1 MQLLYAL
8 AKLRT
13 PFLDTVLGALTNCG
27 GEIVFMAVAIIVFW
41 CVSKSC
47 GYYMLTVGFVG
58 TIVNQFLKLVFRI
71 QRPWV
76 KDPNFQI
83 VESARAEATGYS
95 FPSGHTQNVFA
106 SFGCLGRWTKRT
118 WLRVACAAVIVLTA
132 FSRMY
137 LGVHT
142 PLDVS
147 VAAVTA
153 VVLIFVIYP
162 IVRSAAEDPKKMA
175 VLLGVM
181 TVVAL
186 AYVIY
191 ANFARFPA
199 DVDPDNLFEGR
210 KNSCSLLGALLGF
223 CVGYTLERKYIRFE
237 TKAVWWAQVLK
248 AVLGLAITIGLRTV
262 LKAPLLALCGGHN
275 IANLIRYALMVI
287 FAAGIWP
294 MTFGWFGR
302 LGRNKPVP
310 GTSD

>member
-1 MQLLYAL
+1 
-8 AKLRT
+8 
-13 PFLDTVLGALTNCG
+13 
-27 GEIVFMAVAIIVFW
+27 
-41 CVSKSC
+41 
-47 GYYMLTVGFVG
+47 
-58 TIVNQFLKLVFRI
+58 
-71 QRPWV
+71 
-76 KDPNFQI
+76 
-83 VESARAEATGYS
+83 
-95 FPSGHTQNVFA
+95 
-106 SFGCLGRWTKRT
+106 
-118 WLRVACAAVIVLTA
+118 
-132 FSRMY
+132 MY

-191 ANFARFPA
+191 ANFASFPA

-248 AVLGLAITIGLRTV
+248 VLGGAAL
-262 LKAPLLALCGGHN
+262 LLAVKQGLKLLFAAVGFTWIGTH
-275 IANLIRYALMVI
+275 AIRYFFVVLLAATVWPLTFRW
-287 FAAGIWP
+287 FA
-294 MTFGWFGR
+294 R
-302 LGRNKPVP
+302 LGRKQA
-310 GTSD
+310 

>member
-1 MQLLYAL
+1 MKLLYL
-8 AKLRT
+8 LESLRT
-13 PFLDTVLGALTNCG
+13 PAGDWLMSGITHLG
-27 GEIVFMAVAIIVFW
+27 GETAFLAVAIFIFW
-41 CVSKSC
+41 CVDKHE
-47 GYYMLTVGFVG
+47 GYYLLTVGFLG
-58 TIVNQFLKLVFRI
+58 TVLNQFLKLLCRI
-71 QRPWV
+71 PRPWV
-76 KDPNFQI
+76 LDPDFTI

-95 FPSGHTQNVFA
+95 FPSGHTQNAVGT
-106 SFGCLGRWTKRT
+106 FGGIARATKRHC
-118 WLRVACAAVIVLTA
+118 LRWVCVVIFVLVS

-147 VAAVTA
+147 AAAVTA

-248 AVLGLAITIGLRTV
+248 VLGGAAL
-262 LKAPLLALCGGHN
+262 LLAVKQGLKLLFAAVGFTWIGTH
-275 IANLIRYALMVI
+275 AIRYFFVVLLAATVWPLTFRW
-287 FAAGIWP
+287 FA
-294 MTFGWFGR
+294 R
-302 LGRNKPVP
+302 LGRKQA
-310 GTSD
+310 

>member
-1 MQLLYAL
+1 ML
-8 AKLRT
+8 A
-13 PFLDTVLGALTNCG
+13 A
-27 GEIVFMAVAIIVFW
+27 
-41 CVSKSC
+41 
-47 GYYMLTVGFVG
+47 
-58 TIVNQFLKLVFRI
+58 
-71 QRPWV
+71 
-76 KDPNFQI
+76 
-83 VESARAEATGYS
+83 
-95 FPSGHTQNVFA
+95 
-106 SFGCLGRWTKRT
+106 
-118 WLRVACAAVIVLTA
+118 LTA

-248 AVLGLAITIGLRTV
+248 VLGGAAL
-262 LKAPLLALCGGHN
+262 LLAVKQGLKLLFAAVGFTWIGTH
-275 IANLIRYALMVI
+275 AIRYFFVVLLAATVWPLTFRW
-287 FAAGIWP
+287 FA
-294 MTFGWFGR
+294 R
-302 LGRNKPVP
+302 LGRKQA
-310 GTSD
+310 

>member
-8 AKLRT
+8 AELRT
-13 PFLDTVLGALTNCG
+13 PFLDALLGALTNCG
-27 GEIVFMAVAIIVFW
+27 GELVFMAAAIIVFW

-71 QRPWV
+71 PRPWV
-76 KDPNFQI
+76 KDPDFQI

-118 WLRVACAAVIVLTA
+118 WLRVVCAVVIVLTA

-142 PLDVS
+142 PLDVGVS
-147 VAAVTA
+147 FGIGL
-153 VVLIFVIYP
+153 VLVFALYP
-162 IVRSAAEDPKKMA
+162 LFRDIDSHPNRLYLLFGAMA
-175 VLLGVM
+175 VLGM
-181 TVVAL
+181 TF
-186 AYVIY
+186 AYWLDRRYVH
-191 ANFARFPA
+191 F
-199 DVDPDNLFEGR
+199 DVR
-210 KNSCSLLGALLGF
+210 
-223 CVGYTLERKYIRFE
+223 
-237 TKAVWWAQVLK
+237 AVWWAQVLK
-248 AVLGLAITIGLRTV
+248 TVLGLAITIGLRAA

-275 IANLIRYALMVI
+275 VANLIRYALMVI

-302 LGRNKPVP
+302 LGQKKPAS
-310 GTSD
+310 GASD

>member
-71 QRPWV
+71 PRPWV
-76 KDPNFQI
+76 KDPDFRI

-106 SFGCLGRWTKRT
+106 SFGCLGRWTRRT
-118 WLRVACAAVIVLTA
+118 WLRVVCAVVIVLTA

-142 PLDVS
+142 PLDVGVS
-147 VAAVTA
+147 FGIGL
-153 VVLIFVIYP
+153 VLVFALYP
-162 IVRSAAEDPKKMA
+162 LFRDIDSHPNRLYLLFGALA
-175 VLLGVM
+175 VLGM
-181 TVVAL
+181 TFSYWL
-186 AYVIY
+186 DRRYVH
-191 ANFARFPA
+191 F
-199 DVDPDNLFEGR
+199 DVR
-210 KNSCSLLGALLGF
+210 
-223 CVGYTLERKYIRFE
+223 
-237 TKAVWWAQVLK
+237 AVWWAQVLK
-248 AVLGLAITIGLRTV
+248 AVLGLAITIGLRAV

-275 IANLIRYALMVI
+275 IANLIRYALMVV

-294 MTFGWFGR
+294 MTFRWFGR
-302 LGRNKPVP
+302 LGRNKPAP
-310 GTSD
+310 GASD

>member
-1 MQLLYAL
+1 
-8 AKLRT
+8 
-13 PFLDTVLGALTNCG
+13 
-27 GEIVFMAVAIIVFW
+27 
-41 CVSKSC
+41 
-47 GYYMLTVGFVG
+47 ML
-58 TIVNQFLKLVFRI
+58 NQFLKLLCRI
-71 QRPWV
+71 PRPWLR
-76 KDPNFQI
+76 DPDFTI
-83 VESARAEATGYS
+83 VESARSGAGGYS
-95 FPSGHTQNVFA
+95 FPSGHTQNAV
-106 SFGCLGRWTKRT
+106 GTLGGIARWHKNRA
-118 WLRVACAAVIVLTA
+118 LRIVCIVLAALTA

-248 AVLGLAITIGLRTV
+248 VLGGAAL
-262 LKAPLLALCGGHN
+262 LLAVKQGLKLLFAAVGFTWIGTH
-275 IANLIRYALMVI
+275 AIRYFFVVLLAATVWPLTFRW
-287 FAAGIWP
+287 FA
-294 MTFGWFGR
+294 R
-302 LGRNKPVP
+302 LGRKQV
-310 GTSD
+310 